1 MWRRIFKIR
10 QGKNSLLSFWRSI
23 FLPKQSSSDPSSDVV
38 RGTSYVVRDFRSA
51 RRRYALATIIV
62 VGICIFLI
70 ASPTHAEE
78 YMSTTVNWIVAIF
91 TKILVYIAELLAYI
105 LLQLLD
111 FLIQIVQFN
120 NFVNAAP
127 VRVGWPLIRDT
138 VNMFF
143 IVVVLVSA
151 FATIIGYPKDFHY
164 RQILPKLLI
173 MAILINFSKTLIGL
187 MIDFS
192 QVLVLTFVN
201 GFKDA
206 AGGNFI
212 NALHIREAMSIESQ
226 AGSVISDDGKGGI
239 TVNAGNTDG
248 VATYQIFN
256 MMLAAIFAIWILS
269 LSITLVL
276 IMVIFFLA
284 RIIILWFLLITSP
297 VMFFAWSLPGKL
309 QKSFSAFTDQWW
321 NRLSS
326 ALIGGPTMAFFL
338 WLSLA
343 MAQGQGGT
351 DSLTGPG
358 ASSLYKG
365 QSQEVT
371 SNIQGLTTGAN
382 AGNIVVTEIGKSEN
396 ISNFIIMVA
405 FMLLG
410 VQVAVQSSNALA
422 PKLGSLAK
430 AIETT
435 GGAFG
440 FGVAGAV
447 AAGKV
452 AERGARGAIGG
463 AGGFVN
469 DRYGLSN
476 KLAGAVGKSSWAPIT
491 HGMRVGLMQ
500 HAGEPK
506 KRAQAKSKEMTAA
519 VAHESPVEA
528 EKFFR
533 RMAKSGNISTQMAG
547 SMGLAGLTGSAL
559 FAKKLQK
566 DGEEDARSKI
576 MDSKEALEKYKTND
590 YSKLDEGQKKEVN
603 AQAEALA
610 RRNADI
616 KLAVMQDEA
625 RTFAESIN
633 DTELIDKI
641 NDNREKDPGKQG
653 KINEVE
659 GLVSKIMSDKNGHTK
674 VKDDAYM
681 DSAVFISTMKAK
693 GWMDKDANLTVSES
707 DPKFAEFMAGR
718 QGQHARAHLDYIK
731 NSAQGRENAKT
742 LYASSKEGVSADDW
756 EKQRQNARYSLVAG
770 KDGKSYSVVGANGAT
785 QFLTAGGLAN
795 TEPEILENVKD
806 TGADRKDALVGAYKA
821 QVANMGQVQELNDD
835 GSVKVTR
842 DRTLVDNG
850 VRLNNDRIK
859 GATRNLTS
867 INGNRSAAGSAIRR
881 DAMADMLAN
890 NQITQRALFDVDEK
904 GRFTGE
910 DASRVMNRGDYRGLV
925 TSSLAGVNSADP
937 AEVAKHLNVLSSLAE
952 AAGTSGGEALTEF
965 TDAVSQNVEGLRSLH
980 LAYENSSETQRAAL
994 SGAMRRAGS
1003 ESEMADQK
1011 QKSVSGGG
1019 TLTAQE
1025 QKRKALRGDLTTKV
1039 PRPGVSN
1046 EEQKIDRAA
1055 IAFARRMFHG
1065 RGDRG

>member
-1 MWRRIFKIR
+1 M
-10 QGKNSLLSFWRSI
+10 
-23 FLPKQSSSDPSSDVV
+23 VH
-38 RGTSYVVRDFRSA
+38 DFRSA
-51 RRRYALATIIV
+51 RRRYAIATVIV
-62 VGICIFLI
+62 VGICILFI
-70 ASPTHAEE
+70 ASPTHAED
-78 YMSTTVNWIVAIF
+78 YMSNTVNWIVAIF

-297 VMFFAWSLPGKL
+297 VMFFAWSLPGKM

-371 SNIQGLTTGAN
+371 SNIQGLTTGSN

-452 AERGARGAIGG
+452 AERGARGTIGG

-469 DRYGLSN
+469 ERYGISN

-506 KRAQAKSKEMTAA
+506 KRAQAKSKEMAAA
-519 VAHESPVEA
+519 VAHESPLEA

-533 RMAKSGNISTQMAG
+533 RMAKSDDVATKMAG
-547 SMGLAGLTGSAL
+547 SMGLAGLTSSAL
-559 FAKKLQK
+559 YAKKLQK
-566 DGEEDARSKI
+566 GEEDSARSEI
-576 MDSKEALEKYKTND
+576 MDTKAVKTKYGTND
-590 YSKLDEGQKKEVN
+590 YSKLNEAQKKEVD
-603 AQAEALA
+603 AQVEALA
-610 RRNADI
+610 RRRADI

-633 DTELIDKI
+633 DTELLDKI
-641 NDNREKDPGKQG
+641 NDNREKDPGKQE
-653 KINEVE
+653 KVSEVE

-681 DSAVFISTMKAK
+681 DSAVFIATMKAK

-742 LYASSKEGVSADDW
+742 LYASSKEGVSAEKW
-756 EKQRQNARYSLVAG
+756 EEERQKARYSLVAG
-770 KDGKSYSVVGANGAT
+770 KDGKSYSVVGSDGAT
-785 QFLTAGGLAN
+785 QFLTSGGLAN

-806 TGADRKDALVGAYKA
+806 AGTDRAATLISNYKA
-821 QVANMGQVQELNDD
+821 QVARMGQVQVLNDD
-835 GSVKVTR
+835 GTVQKTS

-859 GATRNLTS
+859 GATRNLET
-867 INGNRSAAGSAIRR
+867 INDNRTATGNVDNRR
-881 DAMADMLAN
+881 QAMADMIAN
-890 NQITQRALFDVDEK
+890 NQITQRALFDLDDK

-910 DASRVMNRGDYRGLV
+910 DANRAMNREDYRELV
-925 TSSLAGVNSADP
+925 KDALDEIGTAPNP
-937 AEVAKHLNVLSSLAE
+937 TEVAKHLSVLSGLAE
-952 AAGTSGGEALTEF
+952 VASTNGGDALTEF
-965 TDAVSQNVEGLRSLH
+965 TNVVGQDVDALRNLQ
-980 LAYENSSETQRAAL
+980 LAYENGSAEQRTAITGAL
-994 SGAMRRAGS
+994 RRAGS
-1003 ESEMADQK
+1003 ENEMAEQK
-1011 QKSVSGGG
+1011 LKSVSGTGE
-1019 TLTAQE
+1019 LTATE
-1025 QKRKALRGDLTTKV
+1025 QQRRGFKGKITSMEPRAAGGNDEKRL
-1039 PRPGVSN
+1039 
-1046 EEQKIDRAA
+1046 DRAA